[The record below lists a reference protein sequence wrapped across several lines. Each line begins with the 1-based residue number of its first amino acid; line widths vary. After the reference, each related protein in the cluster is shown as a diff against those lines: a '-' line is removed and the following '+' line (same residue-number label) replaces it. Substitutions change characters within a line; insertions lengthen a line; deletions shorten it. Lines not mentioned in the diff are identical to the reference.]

1 MRPEHHSTSLHR
13 QGAPQNT
20 YLDPEVLERVRSLE
34 LFVRGAVEGGR
45 IGMHR
50 SLLHGL
56 STEFTHHR
64 PYTSGDEIKNVDW
77 KVYGRTDRYY
87 IKQFEAETNFD
98 AQFLFDAS
106 SSMLFGS
113 GEMTKLEYS
122 KHFAAVLAY
131 LIVEQGDSVGLAVFD
146 DELRDHIRPQ
156 GRSSVI
162 ADIAEMLFRTEDRPR
177 TNVGGIMNEFAS
189 RLNRRGFVIL
199 FSDLFDNEDAFIDGL
214 NHLHFTGQ
222 HVIVFHILDH
232 EELTFPFDGI
242 VRFQGLEGE
251 DEIRLQPDRIRQEY
265 LEELRLLTDKFR
277 NACDA
282 IHADYVIVDT
292 SRPVQSVLIE
302 YLNARKVLHWSG

>member
-1 MRPEHHSTSLHR
+1 
-13 QGAPQNT
+13 
-20 YLDPEVLERVRSLE
+20 
-34 LFVRGAVEGGR
+34 
-45 IGMHR
+45 
-50 SLLHGL
+50 
-56 STEFTHHR
+56 
-64 PYTSGDEIKNVDW
+64 
-77 KVYGRTDRYY
+77 
-87 IKQFEAETNFD
+87 
-98 AQFLFDAS
+98 
-106 SSMLFGS
+106 MLFGS

>member
-222 HVIVFHILDH
+222 HVIVFHILDPRERDLAFDRETRFVDLESGARIATEPWH
-232 EELTFPFDGI
+232 IAPDYKAHMDALITRFRRECRESLIDYVLLDTAEPFDTALFNYLAK
-242 VRFQGLEGE
+242 RK
-251 DEIRLQPDRIRQEY
+251 RLM
-265 LEELRLLTDKFR
+265 
-277 NACDA
+277 
-282 IHADYVIVDT
+282 
-292 SRPVQSVLIE
+292 
-302 YLNARKVLHWSG
+302 